1 MKMKKLM
8 VFLLTAVVAF
18 QITGIKTFA
27 AENESTRVVTEDTAS
42 PAGQAKDQTADEAM
56 IEETAVLVE
65 ENKEEDKK
73 TEEKE
78 TAEGKTEEE
87 GVLAIKEA
95 VEMEE
100 EVEEEEEEKEKA
112 PYSEEELKYMAS
124 IIYCEAGNQPYAGK
138 LAVGIVVKNRMES
151 SRFPN
156 SIKGVLT
163 QRGQFGPAS
172 NGSLSRT
179 VSRYEKG
186 SFQGAMEK
194 ECIRAAKEA
203 LSGVK
208 TVSYSGEKSL
218 KGFYYFNTRVSG
230 RRLQI
235 AAHQFK

>member
-27 AENESTRVVTEDTAS
+27 AENESTGVVTEDTAS
-42 PAGQAKDQTADEAM
+42 PAGEAKDQTADEAM

-73 TEEKE
+73 TEE
-78 TAEGKTEEE
+78 E

-95 VEMEE
+95 VEIEE
-100 EVEEEEEEKEKA
+100 EIEEEEEEEEKA

>member
-27 AENESTRVVTEDTAS
+27 AENESTGVVTEDTAS
-42 PAGQAKDQTADEAM
+42 PVGEAKDQTADEAM

-78 TAEGKTEEE
+78 TTEEE

-100 EVEEEEEEKEKA
+100 EIEEEEEEKA

>member
-27 AENESTRVVTEDTAS
+27 AENESTGVVTEDTAS
-42 PAGQAKDQTADEAM
+42 PAGEAKDQTADEAM

-73 TEEKE
+73 TEE
-78 TAEGKTEEE
+78 E

-95 VEMEE
+95 VEIEE
-100 EVEEEEEEKEKA
+100 EIEEEEKA

>member
-27 AENESTRVVTEDTAS
+27 AENESTGVVTEDTAS

-73 TEEKE
+73 TEE
-78 TAEGKTEEE
+78 E

-95 VEMEE
+95 VEIEE
-100 EVEEEEEEKEKA
+100 EIEEEEKA

>member
-27 AENESTRVVTEDTAS
+27 AENESTGVVTEDTAS
-42 PAGQAKDQTADEAM
+42 PAGEAKDQTADEAM

-78 TAEGKTEEE
+78 TTEEE

-100 EVEEEEEEKEKA
+100 EIEEEEKA